1 LFVFVTSYA
10 EDKVTL
16 EQLRSLAQ
24 PALQN
29 GAELIE
35 IFDLYTASSERS
47 LRHILQGVQDRKMAM
62 QQQGMQQKQQ
72 EMEMQQQ
79 QFQQKMQ
86 IDEQRRQEDN
96 EREDMN
102 KELDRQNKLEIV
114 KLQAIANESSY
125 SDKDLTPLVIEQ
137 TKAAQQESMRR
148 FEQNKNDQQVSLK
161 QRELDIKEKDIDTKL
176 KIAKTNKN
184 KFDKKK

>member
-1 LFVFVTSYA
+1 
-10 EDKVTL
+10 
-16 EQLRSLAQ
+16 
-24 PALQN
+24 
-29 GAELIE
+29 
-35 IFDLYTASSERS
+35 
-47 LRHILQGVQDRKMAM
+47 
-62 QQQGMQQKQQ
+62 
-72 EMEMQQQ
+72 
-79 QFQQKMQ
+79 
-86 IDEQRRQEDN
+86 
-96 EREDMN
+96 MN